1 MYLEHHTGRSVL
13 WSAEVKKQSSGTE
26 SDSSESGWPLQLLT
40 PNLQFFKGTV
50 RLRGQRGWRE
60 VVLVPPVAG
69 TDGESWEAWWAL
81 QVGGRGS
88 GLGYQHWASQVAL
101 VVKKLPTNAGDVR
114 DLSSISGSGKSPGG
128 GRGNPLQY
136 SCLENPMDRGA

>member
-13 WSAEVKKQSSGTE
+13 WSAEVKKQSSGIE

-40 PNLQFFKGTV
+40 PKLQFFKGTV
-50 RLRGQRGWRE
+50 RLRGWWGWRE
-60 VVLVPPVAG
+60 VVLVPLVAG
-69 TDGESWEAWWAL
+69 TDGESRKAWGGV
-81 QVGGRGS
+81 QVGGQGS
-88 GLGYQHWASQVAL
+88 GLGYQQWASQVAL
-101 VVKKLPTNAGDVR
+101 VVKKLPTNTGDVR
-114 DLSSISGSGKSPGG
+114 DMGSISGSGKSPGG

>member
-13 WSAEVKKQSSGTE
+13 WSAEVKKQSSGIE

-40 PNLQFFKGTV
+40 PKLQFFKGTV
-50 RLRGQRGWRE
+50 RLRGWWGWRE
-60 VVLVPPVAG
+60 VVLVPLVAG
-69 TDGESWEAWWAL
+69 TDGESRKAWWGV
-81 QVGGRGS
+81 QVGGQGS
-88 GLGYQHWASQVAL
+88 GLGYQQWASQVAL
-101 VVKKLPTNAGDVR
+101 VVKKQPTNTGDVR
-114 DLSSISGSGKSPGG
+114 DMGSISGSGESPGG